1 MTLVERTERLMP
13 WLNPEMTRIL
23 DVHVKAARRR
33 HPPRHGLMTY
43 HGYHRTPLTLD
54 EAGTPHVAHAED
66 DLAVETEPRRAEQPP
81 AGAARTP

>member
-1 MTLVERTERLMP
+1 
-13 WLNPEMTRIL
+13 
-23 DVHVKAARRR
+23 
-33 HPPRHGLMTY
+33 MTY